1 MAGRPTIADV
11 AREAGVSVATVDR
24 VLNGRLPVKEQT
36 ARRVA
41 EAAAALGFHATSLIE
56 TRSRAALPEYRLGFL
71 LQHPEQA
78 FYQQFARQAEAAVT
92 GASRFRGRAIVAHWT
107 RQEPEEIVATL
118 ERLARSCHAVGLVSP
133 DHPTVS
139 AAIERLKS
147 RGIPVLAL
155 LSDVAA
161 GIRHGYVGLD
171 NRKVGRT
178 AAWMIARAALRPG
191 RVAVFVGS
199 PRFTGHEL
207 REIGLRSYFR
217 EEAPDFTV
225 LETRVNL
232 ETPEVTR
239 QTLISIM
246 GENPDLAGCYVS
258 GGGMEGAIDA
268 LRSLRLA
275 RPPVLV
281 VNELTPELRAGLAEN
296 LVTMAIGTPLPEL
309 CRSAVDIMAQAVE
322 DGAAASPGQTF
333 LPFDIHLPETI

>member
-11 AREAGVSVATVDR
+11 ARQAGVSVATVDR
-24 VLNGRLPVKEQT
+24 VLNGRLPVKEHT

-41 EAAAALGFHATSLIE
+41 EAAAGLGFHAASLIE
-56 TRSRAALPEYRLGFL
+56 QRSREALPELQLGFL

-78 FYQQFARQAEAAVT
+78 FYQQFARQAEAAVAE
-92 GASRFRGRAIVAHWT
+92 ASRFRGRASIAHWM
-107 RQEPEEIVATL
+107 RQEPDEIVAAL
-118 ERLARSCHAVGLVSP
+118 EKLARTCQAIGVVCP

-139 AAIERLKS
+139 AAIDRLKG
-147 RGIPVLAL
+147 RGIPVFAL
-155 LSDVAA
+155 LSDVAT
-161 GIRHGYVGLD
+161 GIRQGYVGLD

-178 AAWMIARAALRPG
+178 AAWMIARAAPRPG

-217 EEAPDFTV
+217 EAAPNFTV
-225 LETRVNL
+225 LETQVNL
-232 ETPEVTR
+232 ETPEVT
-239 QTLISIM
+239 QHTLLSIM
-246 GENPDLAGCYVS
+246 AENPDLAGCYVS

-281 VNELTPELRAGLAEN
+281 VNELTPESRAGLAEN

-309 CRSAVDIMAQAVE
+309 CRKAVDLMAQAVE
-322 DGAAASPGQTF
+322 DGAAAPPGQTF